1 MSKLFSGFS
10 RVFRIPKMSATAPA
24 GTPIEIGTQFI
35 ATKDYVS
42 KSDLYPFTF
51 NQGEKLKVLDIYE
64 GRNQITGKV
73 YINGLNSPYT
83 VFLHIG
89 NKYYDTDRGKQP
101 KFIILTGSQLLE
113 YAELDET
120 TAAADSPANSGES
133 IKVGDVRFATKDFRL
148 NIDESTILKDQQVK
162 IVRPHP
168 RDPDKAYM
176 IQFRNDKDKLIVE
189 GVSGMLLLANT
200 KKKDPIPIQIGTRL
214 IAIKDY
220 GPNGSK
226 LSFNKGDQL
235 TVATIEKKLV
245 PYTEVIYIDGNLEE
259 TYNIVLKDK
268 KDNPKFLSLSEIFE
282 YTDLYEPANAATN
295 EPTAATNGPRQTI
308 VGGKR
313 KSKSFLKKQKKS
325 KRNYMRAMRNFITR
339 KRRKRVVS

>member
-1 MSKLFSGFS
+1 MVEFKQVGQPLE
-10 RVFRIPKMSATAPA
+10 T
-24 GTPIEIGTQFI
+24 
-35 ATKDYVS
+35 YVS
-42 KSDLYPFTF
+42 VADL
-51 NQGEKLKVLDIYE
+51 
-64 GRNQITGKV
+64 
-73 YINGLNSPYT
+73 LNNTKKTEPN
-83 VFLHIG
+83 LA
-89 NKYYDTDRGKQP
+89 
-101 KFIILTGSQLLE
+101 L
-113 YAELDET
+113 ET
-120 TAAADSPANSGES
+120 TQLAAADSPANSGES
-133 IKVGDVRFATKDFRL
+133 IKIGDVRIATKDFIL
-148 NIDESTILKDQQVK
+148 DIDESTILKDQQVK

-200 KKKDPIPIQIGTRL
+200 KKKDPIPIQIGTLL

-220 GPNGSK
+220 GRNRSK

-295 EPTAATNGPRQTI
+295 EPTAAATNGRRETI
-308 VGGKR
+308 LGGKR